1 MQVFA
6 SKITRFI
13 KCKGCGGQIT
23 VNDTTTDL
31 CTACQESSEK
41 STTPRKKKG

>member
-23 VNDTTTDL
+23 VNDTTTEL
-31 CTACQESSEK
+31 CAACQASSDRK
-41 STTPRKKKG
+41 KNRKKKG